1 MYNFLLLFC
10 LFIIYSF
17 IGWTIEMFVC
27 GIENKKIVNRGF
39 LVGPYC
45 PIYGISS
52 ILMIFILKK
61 YTDDPLVLF
70 VMAIFIC
77 SIAEY
82 LTSYFMEKI
91 FHARWWDYTNIP
103 FNINGRVCLTNSI
116 CFGFLGALLLY
127 VLNPF
132 ITKYL
137 QLIPKPLFYIFS
149 IPILIIFIAD
159 VITSFNII
167 HKLKITAD
175 SVRKDYTEEITTKV
189 KEIIM
194 SRSFLSRRLIKA
206 FPNINFKLFNISIK
220 K

>member
-1 MYNFLLLFC
+1 MYYFLFLFI

-17 IGWTIEMFVC
+17 IGWIIEMIVC
-27 GIENKKIVNRGF
+27 GIENKKIINRGF

-52 ILMIFILKK
+52 ILMIFVLKK
-61 YTDDPLVLF
+61 YMDDTLVLF

-77 SIAEY
+77 TTAEY

-91 FHARWWDYTNIP
+91 FHARWWDYSNIP
-103 FNINGRVCLTNSI
+103 FNINGRVCLTNSM
-116 CFGFLGALLLY
+116 CFGFLGVLLLY
-127 VLNPF
+127 FINPY

-137 QLIPKPLFYIFS
+137 GLIPKPLFYIFS
-149 IPILIIFIAD
+149 ISILIIFVSD

-167 HKLKITAD
+167 HRLKLTAD

-194 SRSFLSRRLIKA
+194 NKSFLSRRLIKA
-206 FPNINFKLFNISIK
+206 FPNINFKLFNISRK
-220 K
+220 R